1 VTGDREIAGLLK
13 LGDKIVFPAMRPG
26 AAIPPLTRRVTPE
39 TGAALVAILALALP
53 ACSLHN
59 LALNKAADALSGTGA
74 GFATDDDPELVGEAV
89 PFGLKTMESLLE
101 QTPKHKGLL
110 LATSSGFVQYAYSWV
125 QMPADV
131 VEAQDLARSTELRE
145 RARRLY
151 LRARDYGLRGL
162 EVDLPGLREALAHD
176 PDVALARTKKVHVP
190 LLYWTAMGWGG
201 AIALKVND
209 SELTVDQRIV
219 EALARR
225 ALSLD
230 PCWGKGAIHEFFI
243 RWEASHASVGGSI
256 DRAREHYER
265 DLACAA
271 GERAFPY
278 VVLAESVSVPK
289 QDRMQFQELMEKA
302 LAVDVSRPSDQ
313 RLANLLAQK
322 RARWQLGRLDELFI
336 E

>member
-1 VTGDREIAGLLK
+1 MHR
-13 LGDKIVFPAMRPG
+13 R
-26 AAIPPLTRRVTPE
+26 AAIPPLTRRARPE
-39 TGAALVAILALALP
+39 ASAALAAVLALTLP
-53 ACSLHN
+53 ACSLHK
-59 LALNKAADALSGTGA
+59 LAVNKVADALSGTGSS
-74 GFATDDDPELVGEAV
+74 FATDEDPELVGEAV

-101 QTPKHKGLL
+101 QTPKHKALL
-110 LATSSGFVQYAYSWV
+110 LATSSGFVQYAYGWV

-131 VEAQDLARSTELRE
+131 LEARDLGRATELRE
-145 RARRLY
+145 RARKLY

-162 EVDLPGLREALAHD
+162 EVDFPGLREALDRD
-176 PDVALARTKKVHVP
+176 PDAALARTKKAHVP
-190 LLYWTAMGWGG
+190 LLYWTAMGWAG
-201 AIALKVND
+201 AISLKVND
-209 SELTVDQRIV
+209 SELTADQRIV

-230 PCWGKGAIHEFFI
+230 PCWGKGSIHEFFVS
-243 RWEASHASVGGSI
+243 WEAGRASVGGSI
-256 DRAREHYER
+256 DRAREHYQR

-278 VVLAESVSVPK
+278 VVLAESVSVAK
-289 QDRMQFQELMEKA
+289 QDRAQFQELMQKA

-322 RARWQLGRLDELFI
+322 RARWQLGRLDELFV